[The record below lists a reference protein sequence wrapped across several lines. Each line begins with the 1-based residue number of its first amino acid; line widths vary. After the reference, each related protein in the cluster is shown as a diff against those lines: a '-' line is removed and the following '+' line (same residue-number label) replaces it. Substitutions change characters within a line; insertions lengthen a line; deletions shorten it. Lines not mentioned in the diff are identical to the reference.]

1 MCESTAYLKRGDKE
15 EKFFDDVAHL
25 APKGDKLILTGIL
38 GRQMEIKAEIVE
50 LDLMAHKIV
59 LREIP

>member
-15 EKFFDDVAHL
+15 EKIFEDVAHVV
-25 APKGDKLILTGIL
+25 PKGDKVILTGVL
-38 GRQMEIKAEIVE
+38 GRQAEFKAEIVE